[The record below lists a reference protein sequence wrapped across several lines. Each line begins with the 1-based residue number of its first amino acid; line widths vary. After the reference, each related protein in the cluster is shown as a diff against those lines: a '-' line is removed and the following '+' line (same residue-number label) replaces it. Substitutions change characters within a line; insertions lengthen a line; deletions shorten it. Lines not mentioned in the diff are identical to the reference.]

1 MRQLQAKIAVAH
13 LRERVNNGGGDGGN
27 GGGGDKMRTSMATE
41 IDGEREWNKVRFEP
55 VLTLRKYSVDTCHAQ
70 NGHGNR
76 DAVPILRL
84 ACGRRRE
91 GGARARR
98 AKK

>member
-1 MRQLQAKIAVAH
+1 M
-13 LRERVNNGGGDGGN
+13 NNGGGDGGN

-55 VLTLRKYSVDTCHAQ
+55 VLTLRKSSVDTCHAQ
-70 NGHGNR
+70 NRHGNR
-76 DAVPILRL
+76 DAAPILRL
-84 ACGRRRE
+84 ACGRLRE

-98 AKK
+98 AKN